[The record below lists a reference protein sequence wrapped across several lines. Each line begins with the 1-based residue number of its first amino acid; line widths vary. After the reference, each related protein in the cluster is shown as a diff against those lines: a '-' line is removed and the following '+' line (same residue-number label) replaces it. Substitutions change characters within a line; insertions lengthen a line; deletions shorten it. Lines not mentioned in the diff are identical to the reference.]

1 MVLRV
6 KNRIISLE
14 GKNIIC
20 DKEFIA
26 ISDYGYIKFENDT
39 KASVAFGAITQGF
52 ASNSG
57 IVKLD
62 DYNIKE
68 ITTNEELNKMRR
80 LCAADVRRKGDNKG
94 DSM

>member
-52 ASNSG
+52 VSNSG

-62 DYNIKE
+62 DYDIKE
-68 ITTNEELNKMRR
+68 ITTNEELSKMKSLR
-80 LCAADVRRKGDNKG
+80 AADIRRGTKKL
-94 DSM
+94 